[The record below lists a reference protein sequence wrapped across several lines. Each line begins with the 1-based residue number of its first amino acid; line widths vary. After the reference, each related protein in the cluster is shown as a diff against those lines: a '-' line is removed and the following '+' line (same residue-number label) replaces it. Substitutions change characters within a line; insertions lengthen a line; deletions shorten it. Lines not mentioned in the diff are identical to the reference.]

1 VPNYGGFGGN
11 CINLHGT
18 LKTDAMDR
26 KEFLSTMM
34 LLGGATLLPA
44 DVSALNKLAA
54 AGTRN
59 GSRRIDESK
68 VVLMADIH
76 ISGELKD
83 GIPIK
88 YPYNPTSLNLRIKEI
103 LQMRPLPA
111 NVVILGDVAW
121 DYGLEEDYRYAAQ
134 LLKPLQDAGIK
145 VTLGLGNHDRRA
157 AFFKVNPEYAAKSP
171 VPGRAVSIVN
181 LPTLDIIVL
190 DSLAELPG
198 LKPKQGT
205 TVSGE
210 LDEKQIGW
218 LESYLANNKRPVILS
233 AHHPMTEMPKLS
245 EIITRHPSV
254 VAYVYGHSHIWSKT
268 VRILRP
274 RVPQRMVPVVCL
286 PATFYG
292 DIGLSVM
299 NLTETGATIE
309 YSSKGFWWPQ
319 PQENPPKEWELRMND
334 LQNEKCTLLF

>member
-1 VPNYGGFGGN
+1 
-11 CINLHGT
+11 
-18 LKTDAMDR
+18 MDR

-171 VPGRAVSIVN
+171 VP
-181 LPTLDIIVL
+181 
-190 DSLAELPG
+190 
-198 LKPKQGT
+198 
-205 TVSGE
+205 
-210 LDEKQIGW
+210 
-218 LESYLANNKRPVILS
+218 
-233 AHHPMTEMPKLS
+233 
-245 EIITRHPSV
+245 
-254 VAYVYGHSHIWSKT
+254 
-268 VRILRP
+268 
-274 RVPQRMVPVVCL
+274 
-286 PATFYG
+286 
-292 DIGLSVM
+292 
-299 NLTETGATIE
+299 
-309 YSSKGFWWPQ
+309 
-319 PQENPPKEWELRMND
+319 
-334 LQNEKCTLLF
+334 